1 MDRWQVLDWPW
12 VRRNWA
18 NALGRGKVRR
28 KKGGWKSSSRK
39 RGKRERRGEEDEE
52 MTYF

>member
-1 MDRWQVLDWPW
+1 MLDWPW

-18 NALGRGKVRR
+18 NALGRGEVRR
-28 KKGGWKSSSRK
+28 KKGGWKSSSGK
-39 RGKRERRGEEDEE
+39 REGKRERRGEEDEE